1 MEEEAESRDGRDRGA
16 RRAAESKRREDPQRQ
31 RETETQRRRHRER
44 WQTLGRAGRD
54 TGSGRDREAREHP
67 TKELMRTERWIQSQR
82 QMEMMREKERPSPGQ
97 ARGHRNRLTRTFSWR
112 ELHEKTATNRRRVTE
127 RARERNQEASKS
139 RDSRQMRPFSF
150 IHLSIHSFV

>member
-1 MEEEAESRDGRDRGA
+1 
-16 RRAAESKRREDPQRQ
+16 
-31 RETETQRRRHRER
+31 
-44 WQTLGRAGRD
+44 
-54 TGSGRDREAREHP
+54 
-67 TKELMRTERWIQSQR
+67 MRTERWIQSQR

-97 ARGHRNRLTRTFSWR
+97 AQGHRNRLTRTFFWT

-150 IHLSIHSFV
+150 IHLSIHSFIQQMFVELYSGSLGAGDPRGTPGPLPTSALT